1 MNIVDIKNRFNKS
14 KLIKFVVTKIKLM
27 DGDESNK
34 QENTGDSLP
43 NDSDF
48 PESVRIRHISLQ
60 INTINQRLLVF
71 NGRTIFIGGLILWA
85 ILPFI

>member
-14 KLIKFVVTKIKLM
+14 KLIEFVVTKIKLM

-34 QENTGDSLP
+34 QENTRDSLFRYKH
-43 NDSDF
+43 F

>member
-43 NDSDF
+43 N
-48 PESVRIRHISLQ
+48 
-60 INTINQRLLVF
+60 
-71 NGRTIFIGGLILWA
+71 
-85 ILPFI
+85 

>member
-1 MNIVDIKNRFNKS
+1 MDIIDIKNRFNKS
-14 KLIKFVVTKIKLM
+14 KLIQFVVTKIKLM

-34 QENTGDSLP
+34 QEDTGDSLFS
-43 NDSDF
+43 NKQF

-60 INTINQRLLVF
+60 INSINQRLLVF
-71 NGRTIFIGGLILWA
+71 NGRTIFLGGLILWA

>member
-1 MNIVDIKNRFNKS
+1 MDNGECNEKKS
-14 KLIKFVVTKIKLM
+14 
-27 DGDESNK
+27 DGYYLFGIEF
-34 QENTGDSLP
+34 
-43 NDSDF
+43 F

-60 INTINQRLLVF
+60 INSINQRLLVF

>member
-14 KLIKFVVTKIKLM
+14 KLIEFVVTKINLM

-34 QENTGDSLP
+34 QEDTGDSLP
-43 NDSDF
+43 NYSDF

-71 NGRTIFIGGLILWA
+71 NGRTIFLGGLILWV